1 MKKLK
6 ELRAKLGEVS
16 AKKLTNYIGLSV
28 DNKGKLKKSGAAG
41 SLEKA
46 AKASADAFARG
57 DKEAKRAATKTVN
70 KRAKGLQMARAKLD
84 KKVGAGSRAKV
95 PATEAVQYPHMMY
108 DPKTGKEVTAK
119 TPADHNKNAKMGYT
133 HEKPTNEAVQYK
145 VDVEGLPPTFMTGK
159 STAEI
164 MAKLR
169 KIVKQPSMIKSVER
183 HTDAEVK
190 KAFRN
195 KAQGREIDEANMDLY
210 HSDVAQRAHVGKVR
224 ARRQPDGSRLFYAD
238 VHNHVKAKA
247 IGRKNTAVM
256 TSGAGLAYKTR
267 KHAKDIANTMAHMM
281 NTGSDNKRDPNDR
294 LGNPRSYTVHTAH
307 HKKYGNVEEA
317 GTPERLAMIRKAGE
331 KINKE
336 KKKAERDAKRAMA
349 KDKDLMGENKEAAK
363 KARDDWSQRG
373 RMISQMPV
381 NKLGTN
387 STLSS
392 KQYKAL
398 AKTHRDTAKFHDSEA
413 KRHTIIQ
420 SKNAHREASKWHNKS
435 ADTADS
441 IAKGDNH
448 ERNRKEYWTN
458 SSIAKHRSGKAR
470 ETGATSD
477 YQRSDEAVIYH
488 GNPNKDDDA
497 RNAARRKRLAK
508 QDNKVKLKG
517 FGPDAAKGNM
527 GNPVARASLRTEAS
541 VVPSKDGKKL
551 VPMKKHSGPKSEPVP
566 NDQFGLPKLQ
576 KEAVYGSQAQRM
588 MSPLQKARQDK
599 EKADRDRH
607 GNLNMMKGRPK
618 KKKLGEISM
627 DLKQRYADKAKSD
640 YGHQQ
645 FTADIAKEM
654 GAKDAEKHYR
664 RKQRNRMAGIAR
676 AKK

>member
-1 MKKLK
+1 MKK
-6 ELRAKLGEVS
+6 RVRIY
-16 AKKLTNYIGLSV
+16 KKPCYECGGQTHM
-28 DNKGKLKKSGAAG
+28 KSGG
-41 SLEKA
+41 QFE
-46 AKASADAFARG
+46 
-57 DKEAKRAATKTVN
+57 
-70 KRAKGLQMARAKLD
+70 
-84 KKVGAGSRAKV
+84 
-95 PATEAVQYPHMMY
+95 PHMMY

-119 TPADHNKNAKMGYT
+119 TPADHNKYAKMGYT
-133 HEKPTNEAVQYK
+133 HEKPTNEVSADLAKRAFDARVKKYDKAAGSASGFQKAADRASGTERSDRLRRAADHQKRMKDMEKKMDRSARKGGFDAQDRYKKVTSEAVQYK

-159 STAEI
+159 SPAEI
-164 MAKLR
+164 LSKLR

-183 HTDAEVK
+183 HTDMEVR
-190 KAFRN
+190 KAYRN
-195 KAQGREIDEANMDLY
+195 KAQGREID
-210 HSDVAQRAHVGKVR
+210 
-224 ARRQPDGSRLFYAD
+224 
-238 VHNHVKAKA
+238 
-247 IGRKNTAVM
+247 
-256 TSGAGLAYKTR
+256 
-267 KHAKDIANTMAHMM
+267 
-281 NTGSDNKRDPNDR
+281 
-294 LGNPRSYTVHTAH
+294 
-307 HKKYGNVEEA
+307 EA

-336 KKKAERDAKRAMA
+336 KKKAERDAKRAIA
-349 KDKDLMGENKEAAK
+349 KDKDLMGE
-363 KARDDWSQRG
+363 
-373 RMISQMPV
+373 
-381 NKLGTN
+381 
-387 STLSS
+387 
-392 KQYKAL
+392 
-398 AKTHRDTAKFHDSEA
+398 
-413 KRHTIIQ
+413 
-420 SKNAHREASKWHNKS
+420 
-435 ADTADS
+435 
-441 IAKGDNH
+441 
-448 ERNRKEYWTN
+448 
-458 SSIAKHRSGKAR
+458 
-470 ETGATSD
+470 
-477 YQRSDEAVIYH
+477 AVTYH

-576 KEAVYGSQAQRM
+576 KEAAYGSQAQRM

-618 KKKLGEISM
+618 KLGEISQ
-627 DLKQRYADKAKSD
+627 DLKQRYHDKAKSD

>member
-6 ELRAKLGEVS
+6 ELRAKLDEVS

-57 DKEAKRAATKTVN
+57 DKEAKRAATKTAN

-95 PATEAVQYPHMMY
+95 PATEAAKYPHMMY

-119 TPADHNKNAKMGYT
+119 TPADHNKYAKMGYT

-183 HTDAEVK
+183 HTDMEVR

-195 KAQGREIDEANMDLY
+195 KAQGREM
-210 HSDVAQRAHVGKVR
+210 
-224 ARRQPDGSRLFYAD
+224 
-238 VHNHVKAKA
+238 
-247 IGRKNTAVM
+247 
-256 TSGAGLAYKTR
+256 
-267 KHAKDIANTMAHMM
+267 
-281 NTGSDNKRDPNDR
+281 
-294 LGNPRSYTVHTAH
+294 
-307 HKKYGNVEEA
+307 
-317 GTPERLAMIRKAGE
+317 
-331 KINKE
+331 
-336 KKKAERDAKRAMA
+336 
-349 KDKDLMGENKEAAK
+349 
-363 KARDDWSQRG
+363 
-373 RMISQMPV
+373 
-381 NKLGTN
+381 
-387 STLSS
+387 
-392 KQYKAL
+392 
-398 AKTHRDTAKFHDSEA
+398 
-413 KRHTIIQ
+413 
-420 SKNAHREASKWHNKS
+420 
-435 ADTADS
+435 
-441 IAKGDNH
+441 
-448 ERNRKEYWTN
+448 
-458 SSIAKHRSGKAR
+458 
-470 ETGATSD
+470 
-477 YQRSDEAVIYH
+477 DEAVTYH

-551 VPMKKHSGPKSEPVP
+551 VPMKKHSEPKSEPVP
-566 NDQFGLPKLQ
+566 NSQFGLPQLQ
-576 KEAVYGSQAQRM
+576 KEAAYGSQAQRM

-607 GNLNMMKGRPK
+607 GKLHMMKGRPK
-618 KKKLGEISM
+618 KLGEISQ
-627 DLKQRYADKAKSD
+627 DLKQRYHDKAKSD

-645 FTADIAKEM
+645 FSADIAREM
-654 GAKDAEKHYR
+654 GAKDAEKYYR
-664 RKQRNRMAGIAR
+664 RKQRNRMAGITR

>member
-6 ELRAKLGEVS
+6 ELRAKIDEVS
-16 AKKLTNYIGLSV
+16 TGYLNRYVGLSV
-28 DNKGKLKKSGAAG
+28 DKKGKLQKSGAAG

-46 AKASADAFARG
+46 AKASVDAVRGG

-84 KKVGAGSRAKV
+84 KKAKV
-95 PATEAVQYPHMMY
+95 PAT
-108 DPKTGKEVTAK
+108 
-119 TPADHNKNAKMGYT
+119 
-133 HEKPTNEAVQYK
+133 EAVQYK

-159 STAEI
+159 SPAEI

-195 KAQGREIDEANMDLY
+195 KAQGREM
-210 HSDVAQRAHVGKVR
+210 
-224 ARRQPDGSRLFYAD
+224 
-238 VHNHVKAKA
+238 
-247 IGRKNTAVM
+247 
-256 TSGAGLAYKTR
+256 
-267 KHAKDIANTMAHMM
+267 
-281 NTGSDNKRDPNDR
+281 
-294 LGNPRSYTVHTAH
+294 
-307 HKKYGNVEEA
+307 
-317 GTPERLAMIRKAGE
+317 
-331 KINKE
+331 
-336 KKKAERDAKRAMA
+336 
-349 KDKDLMGENKEAAK
+349 
-363 KARDDWSQRG
+363 
-373 RMISQMPV
+373 
-381 NKLGTN
+381 
-387 STLSS
+387 
-392 KQYKAL
+392 
-398 AKTHRDTAKFHDSEA
+398 
-413 KRHTIIQ
+413 
-420 SKNAHREASKWHNKS
+420 
-435 ADTADS
+435 
-441 IAKGDNH
+441 
-448 ERNRKEYWTN
+448 
-458 SSIAKHRSGKAR
+458 
-470 ETGATSD
+470 
-477 YQRSDEAVIYH
+477 DEAVDATDTGGAEEVSMAMGQVKAMRHYLDGIEERVQSEGDMEEWFQNKLTKANDYLKTLYGYGKGKTNEAVTYH

-527 GNPVARASLRTEAS
+527 GNPIARAALKTEAS

-551 VPMKKHSGPKSEPVP
+551 VPMKKHSEPKSEPVP
-566 NDQFGLPKLQ
+566 NDQFGLPRLK

-607 GNLNMMKGRPK
+607 GKLHMMKGRPK
-618 KKKLGEISM
+618 KLGEISQ
-627 DLKQRYADKAKSD
+627 DLKQRYHDKAKSD

-645 FTADIAKEM
+645 FSADIAKEM

>member
-6 ELRAKLGEVS
+6 DLRANMDE
-16 AKKLTNYIGLSV
+16 AIGPRARNAAGRS
-28 DNKGKLKKSGAAG
+28 NFRGAAG
-41 SLEKA
+41 RRQSRQTSLKPDDWGGLSSNHHDAEQYHKKEMSRHSGERAGEGPGGYRHQHAFKMHKLAAKFHNQAKINADDISNKMNKDDHDSYKYNSKKAKDYTKA
-46 AKASADAFARG
+46 AREAGADADNRQ
-57 DKEAKRAATKTVN
+57 KRFVRTDESV
-70 KRAKGLQMARAKLD
+70 
-84 KKVGAGSRAKV
+84 
-95 PATEAVQYPHMMY
+95 
-108 DPKTGKEVTAK
+108 
-119 TPADHNKNAKMGYT
+119 
-133 HEKPTNEAVQYK
+133 NEAVQYK

-159 STAEI
+159 SPAEI

-195 KAQGREIDEANMDLY
+195 KAQGREIDEA
-210 HSDVAQRAHVGKVR
+210 
-224 ARRQPDGSRLFYAD
+224 
-238 VHNHVKAKA
+238 
-247 IGRKNTAVM
+247 
-256 TSGAGLAYKTR
+256 
-267 KHAKDIANTMAHMM
+267 
-281 NTGSDNKRDPNDR
+281 
-294 LGNPRSYTVHTAH
+294 
-307 HKKYGNVEEA
+307 

-336 KKKAERDAKRAMA
+336 KKKAERDAKRAIA
-349 KDKDLMGENKEAAK
+349 KDKDLMGE
-363 KARDDWSQRG
+363 
-373 RMISQMPV
+373 
-381 NKLGTN
+381 T
-387 STLSS
+387 
-392 KQYKAL
+392 
-398 AKTHRDTAKFHDSEA
+398 
-413 KRHTIIQ
+413 
-420 SKNAHREASKWHNKS
+420 
-435 ADTADS
+435 
-441 IAKGDNH
+441 
-448 ERNRKEYWTN
+448 
-458 SSIAKHRSGKAR
+458 
-470 ETGATSD
+470 
-477 YQRSDEAVIYH
+477 VIYH

-551 VPMKKHSGPKSEPVP
+551 VPMKKHSAPKSEPVP
-566 NDQFGLPKLQ
+566 NDQFGLPKLR

-588 MSPLQKARQDK
+588 MSPLQRARQDK

-618 KKKLGEISM
+618 RKKLGEISQ
-627 DLKQRYADKAKSD
+627 DLKQRYHDKAKSD

-645 FTADIAKEM
+645 FAADIAKEM